1 MRRRTAKW
9 AGLAL
14 LAALAGGLLW
24 ALRGPDAPPTDWR
37 TVTVE
42 RGPLEAVVSATGTVN
57 PVLSVNV
64 GSQVS
69 GQLAEVSADFN
80 TEVRE
85 GQVIARIDP
94 KTFELRVQQAR
105 ADLEAARAQAGTA
118 AAGVVAAEANTAR
131 ARLEAQNAERDLAR
145 RRGLREQGFISAAE
159 FDTATNLAATLAEA
173 ARAAEAQAGVAR
185 AQAESARAAIR
196 QRESVLAS
204 AEVDLG
210 RTVIRSPVDG
220 VVIKR
225 SISVG
230 QTVAASLQA
239 PELFIIARNLRDM
252 QVEVSVDEADIGRVQ
267 PGQSASFTVDTYPE
281 QTQLGQVEQVR
292 KSANNVQNVITYTA
306 VVRFAN
312 PDGRLLPGMTA
323 NVRIATDRREDA
335 LKIPNAA
342 LRVKVPEALLPAGAA
357 SAAASGPPRA
367 GRRAEAGR
375 RGEGE
380 GARGAAGAS
389 LSRGRIWRLLPDGT
403 PQELRVRLGLSDGSS
418 TEVLPPEKTE
428 PGAPAPLQPGD
439 LVLVASPPAPE
450 AAPGLLNQLFGG
462 QQGKTPQPAA
472 APRVRF

>member
-1 MRRRTAKW
+1 MRSWTAK
-9 AGLAL
+9 L
-14 LAALAGGLLW
+14 GGLLLLVALGLAAWW
-24 ALRGPDAPPTDWR
+24 AWPGPAGPVTDWR
-37 TVTVE
+37 TAAVE

-69 GQLAEVSADFN
+69 GQLAEVRADFN

-85 GQVIARIDP
+85 GEVIARIDP

-105 ADLEAARAQAGTA
+105 ADLEAAKAQAGTA
-118 AAGVVAAEANTAR
+118 LAGVAAAEANAAR

-145 RRGLREQGFISAAE
+145 RRGLLDQGFISPAE
-159 FDTATNLAATLAEA
+159 FDTAANLAATLAEA
-173 ARAAEAQAGVAR
+173 ARAAEAQTGVAR
-185 AQAESARAAIR
+185 AQADSARAAIR
-196 QRESVLAS
+196 QRESVVAS

-210 RTVIRSPVDG
+210 RTVIRSPVNG

-225 SISVG
+225 SVSVG

-267 PGQSASFTVDTYPE
+267 PGQAASFTVDTYPD
-281 QTQLGQVEQVR
+281 QTHLGEVAQVR

-323 NVRIATDRREDA
+323 NVRIATDRRDAA
-335 LKIPNAA
+335 LKVPNAA
-342 LRVKVPEALLPAGAA
+342 LRVKVPEALLPPVA
-357 SAAASGPPRA
+357 SS
-367 GRRAEAGR
+367 
-375 RGEGE
+375 
-380 GARGAAGAS
+380 AGAS
-389 LSRGRIWRLLPDGT
+389 APARPGRAERPPAEPSRGSLNRGRVWRLLPDGT
-403 PQELRVRLGLSDGSS
+403 PQEVRVRLGLSDGSS
-418 TEVLPPEKTE
+418 TEVLPIEPAP
-428 PGAPAPLQPGD
+428 PGAPAPLQEGD
-439 LVLVASPPAPE
+439 AVLVASPPAPE
-450 AAPGLLNQLFGG
+450 NAPGLLNQLFGG
-462 QQGKTPQPAA
+462 QAAQAPQPAG

>member
-1 MRRRTAKW
+1 MRSWTAKGG
-9 AGLAL
+9 GLLL
-14 LAALAGGLLW
+14 LAAVGAAAWW
-24 ALRGPDAPPTDWR
+24 AWPGPSGPVTDWR
-37 TVTVE
+37 TAAVE

-69 GQLAEVSADFN
+69 GQLAEVRADFN

-85 GQVIARIDP
+85 GEVIARIDP

-118 AAGVVAAEANTAR
+118 EAGVAAAAANAAR
-131 ARLEAQNAERDLAR
+131 ARLDAQNTERDLAR
-145 RRGLREQGFISAAE
+145 RRGLRDQGFISAAE
-159 FDTATNLAATLAEA
+159 FDTASNLAATQAEA
-173 ARAAEAQAGVAR
+173 ARAAEAQTGVAR

-225 SISVG
+225 SVSVG

-267 PGQSASFTVDTYPE
+267 PGQTASFTVDTYPDLTHE
-281 QTQLGQVEQVR
+281 GVVEQVR
-292 KSANNVQNVITYTA
+292 KSATNVQNVITYTA

-342 LRVKVPEALLPAGAA
+342 LRVKVPDALLPA
-357 SAAASGPPRA
+357 AASGA
-367 GRRAEAGR
+367 GASAPGPARNARRAEGAGR
-375 RGEGE
+375 PGGEAGRGG
-380 GARGAAGAS
+380 
-389 LSRGRIWRLLPDGT
+389 LNRGRVWRLLPDGT

-418 TEVLPPEKTE
+418 TEVLPADKVE
-428 PGAPAPLQPGD
+428 PGAPAPLQAGD

-462 QQGKTPQPAA
+462 QQAKTPQPAA